1 MLRYRL
7 RAVWVALGVAAVGL
21 VACAGAAAAPIVL
34 ENGNSWA
41 RFWTDSQLGNDIWVV
56 DDWNYLRQQWF
67 WYRVDDPAGPSG
79 GEKSLDALDPA
90 PSAYVTDTDGDGIDD
105 NLRLRYTGV
114 DQGLTVEINYNL
126 LGGTPGS
133 GRADLAET
141 IRITNA
147 SPVTQTV
154 HFFQYVDFIL
164 SAGEDTVA
172 IPWPNTAGQWFGT
185 IHTAETVTTPVPSHY
200 DVGLVPVLLDDLNDA
215 LPTTLGDHA
224 GPLVGDVSWAFQW
237 DLEIGPG
244 DSRLISK
251 DKSLV
256 ILPEPATLALV
267 GLGVAGLVARRR
279 NRF

>member
-1 MLRYRL
+1 MFRNRPC
-7 RAVWVALGVAAVGL
+7 AVWAALGVAAVGL
-21 VACAGAAAAPIVL
+21 VACATATAAPIVL

-41 RFWTDSQLGNDIWVV
+41 RFCTDSQLGNDIWLV

-67 WYRVDDPAGPSG
+67 WYRVDDPAGPAG
-79 GEKSLDALDPA
+79 GERSLDTLDPA

-105 NLRLRYTGV
+105 NLRLRYADGN
-114 DQGLTVEINYNL
+114 QGLTVEINYNL

-141 IRITNA
+141 IRITNTGRA
-147 SPVTQTV
+147 AQSV

-164 SAGEDTVA
+164 SDAQDTVW
-172 IPWPNTAGQWFGT
+172 IPWPNTADQWFGA

-200 DVGLVPVLLDDLNDA
+200 DVGTVPGILNALNDA
-215 LPTTLGDHA
+215 LPTTLGDQA
-224 GPLVGDVSWAFQW
+224 GPIAGDVAWAFQW
-237 DLEIGPG
+237 DMEIGPG

-279 NRF
+279 NRS

>member
-1 MLRYRL
+1 
-7 RAVWVALGVAAVGL
+7 VWAALGVAAVGL

-67 WYRVDDPAGPSG
+67 WYRIDNPTVPAGAERSL
-79 GEKSLDALDPA
+79 ETLDAA
-90 PSAYVTDTDGDGIDD
+90 PSVYVTDTDGDGLND
-105 NLRLRYTGV
+105 NLRLRYTGA
-114 DQGLTVEINYNL
+114 DEGLAVEINYNL

-141 IRITNA
+141 IRLTNTA
-147 SPVTQTV
+147 AVAQTV

-164 SAGEDTVA
+164 SAGADTVA
-172 IPWPNTAGQWFGT
+172 VPWPNTADQWFGA

-200 DVGLVPVLLDDLNDA
+200 DVGTVPGLLDALNDA
-215 LPTTLGDHA
+215 GPTTLGGHP
-224 GPLVGDVSWAFQW
+224 GPLTGDVAWAFQW

-267 GLGVAGLVARRR
+267 ALGVAGLVTRRR
-279 NRF
+279 KRF